1 HTAYDADGQ
10 LVRPNLL
17 ADPSFERTTDLGAGG
32 PWQLTGTGGID
43 TDIAEAKLGAHQFW
57 LRDAEGS
64 AELSQTVGVRPHTTY
79 RLSCWLRTGGASG
92 PGVLGARPAA
102 GSGGE
107 LAVDFTDLE
116 GWQQLSGTV
125 DSGSADSLQ
134 VYISTTFDGGD
145 RWVQGDDCSLV
156 EVAGGGGEA
165 AGGSPVAAVAGGL
178 LGAGVLAGGVFLS
191 RRRRS
196 CPTPADTPPDPH
208 PPGGRFWR
216 FEPGCRAPNP
226 PPEPGRAP

>member
-17 ADPSFERTTDLGAGG
+17 ADPSFERSTDLGADG

-43 TDIAEAKLGAHQFW
+43 TDIAEAKLGGHQFW
-57 LRDAEGS
+57 LRDSQGS
-64 AELSQTVGVRPHTTY
+64 AELTQTVPVRPHTTY
-79 RLSCWLRTGGASG
+79 RLTCWLRTGGASG

-125 DSGSADSLQ
+125 DTSSADSLR
-134 VYISTTFDGGD
+134 VYISTTFDSGD

-156 EVAGGGGEA
+156 EAAGDGGAA
-165 AGGSPVAAVAGGL
+165 AGGPPVAAVAGGVV
-178 LGAGVLAGGVFLS
+178 GAGLLAGGLLLI
-191 RRRRS
+191 RRRR
-196 CPTPADTPPDPH
+196 T
-208 PPGGRFWR
+208 
-216 FEPGCRAPNP
+216 
-226 PPEPGRAP
+226 